1 MSTPYANIGD
11 ATEDSAC
18 ITDSNGYDVAWLTRV
33 AAVAVHPT
41 HPTLTDEQWQ
51 QLINLIAAAPDL
63 LAVMCEVRD
72 IGVLSCCC
80 DRPNGKCCG
89 TCTATK
95 IEAVIAKARGGAK

>member
-18 ITDSNGYDVAWLTRV
+18 ITASNGYDVAWLTRV

-63 LAVMCEVRD
+63 LKALENMVSCFNANDSDSMANAVNDAV
-72 IGVLSCCC
+72 
-80 DRPNGKCCG
+80 
-89 TCTATK
+89 
-95 IEAVIAKARGGAK
+95 AVIAKARGGAK